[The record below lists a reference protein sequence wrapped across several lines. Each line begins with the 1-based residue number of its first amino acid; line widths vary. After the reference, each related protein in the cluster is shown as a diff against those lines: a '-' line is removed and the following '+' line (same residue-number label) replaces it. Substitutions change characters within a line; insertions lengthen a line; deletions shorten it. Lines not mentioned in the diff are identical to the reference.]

1 MVGISP
7 FIARPEAI
15 PIIACSIIPTFITLF
30 GNSSCNF
37 EKPKTPISPKRRYGC
52 SEIEKDL
59 ETKEILKKLAAA
71 HRALA
76 ELKGVATS
84 IPNESILINT
94 LGLQEAKDS
103 SAIENIITTH
113 DDLYKA
119 ELNVKE
125 IKSLNAKE
133 VHNYIEA
140 LKKGFSLI
148 SERKHITNNS
158 IIEIQSLL
166 EKNNAGFRKVPG
178 TSLKNAS
185 TGEIIYTPPQD
196 IAEIN
201 DLMSNLEIFI
211 NDNEFSELDP
221 LIKMAIIHFQF
232 ESIHPFYDG
241 NGRTGRIINVL
252 YLVLQ
257 DLLNL
262 PILYLSKYIIANKAD
277 YYRLLQE
284 VRDKEEWE
292 EWILFMLNAVIE
304 TSKDTISV
312 IEKIKDLLIEY
323 KHKIRNDYKF
333 YSQDLLNNLFKHPY
347 TKIEFLE
354 QELGIS
360 RITAAS
366 YLNKLADDGLLRKE
380 KLGTANYYV
389 NHRLYEILSK

>member
-1 MVGISP
+1 MKM
-7 FIARPEAI
+7 
-15 PIIACSIIPTFITLF
+15 
-30 GNSSCNF
+30 F
-37 EKPKTPISPKRRYGC
+37 ELKKLPVD
-52 SEIEKDL
+52 KDL
-59 ETKEILKKLAAA
+59 ETKEILKKLAIT

-133 VHNYIEA
+133 IHNYIEA
-140 LKKGFSLI
+140 LKKGFRLI
-148 SERKHITNNS
+148 SERKLITNNS
-158 IIEIQSLL
+158 IIKIQSLL

-178 TSLKNAS
+178 TSLKNTS
-185 TGEIIYTPPQD
+185 TGEIIYTLPQD
-196 IAEIN
+196 ITEII
-201 DLMSNLEIFI
+201 DLISNLEIFI

-221 LIKMAIIHFQF
+221 LIKMSIIHFQF

-284 VRDKEEWE
+284 VRDKDEWD

-304 TSKDTISV
+304 TSKDTIKV

-366 YLNKLADDGLLRKE
+366 YLNKLANDGLLRKE
-380 KLGTANYYV
+380 KLGSANYYV
-389 NHRLYEILSK
+389 NYRLFEILSK

>member
-1 MVGISP
+1 
-7 FIARPEAI
+7 
-15 PIIACSIIPTFITLF
+15 
-30 GNSSCNF
+30 
-37 EKPKTPISPKRRYGC
+37 
-52 SEIEKDL
+52 
-59 ETKEILKKLAAA
+59 
-71 HRALA
+71 
-76 ELKGVATS
+76 
-84 IPNESILINT
+84 
-94 LGLQEAKDS
+94 
-103 SAIENIITTH
+103 
-113 DDLYKA
+113 
-119 ELNVKE
+119 
-125 IKSLNAKE
+125 
-133 VHNYIEA
+133 
-140 LKKGFSLI
+140 
-148 SERKHITNNS
+148 
-158 IIEIQSLL
+158 
-166 EKNNAGFRKVPG
+166 
-178 TSLKNAS
+178 
-185 TGEIIYTPPQD
+185 
-196 IAEIN
+196 
-201 DLMSNLEIFI
+201 
-211 NDNEFSELDP
+211 
-221 LIKMAIIHFQF
+221 MAIIHFQF

-262 PILYLSKYIIANKAD
+262 PILYLSKYIIANKGD

-284 VRDKEEWE
+284 VRDKDEWE

-354 QELGIS
+354 QELGVS

-389 NHRLYEILSK
+389 NYRLFEILSK